1 MAEKKDYSV
10 DDDAAPRAESPEFL
24 TGADALALTTD
35 DPVYDAKARVLNR
48 AVSGDVG
55 CCSMR

>member
-10 DDDAAPRAESPEFL
+10 DQDTAPRADSDEFQ
-24 TGADALALTTD
+24 TGADALALHTD

-48 AVSGDVG
+48 AVSIDIE
-55 CCSMR
+55 

>member
-10 DDDAAPRAESPEFL
+10 GQDVSPRAESDDFH
-24 TGADALALTTD
+24 TGADALALHTD

-48 AVSGDVG
+48 AVSADAE
-55 CCSMR
+55 SL